1 MCQPRA
7 AWWLFPV
14 DSGRVPFCR
23 ALAAPGA
30 MRRSWL
36 DHKRIAA
43 AIEARDPEA
52 AAAAMLR
59 HLERIGTAARRPED
73 KRDAA

>member
-1 MCQPRA
+1 
-7 AWWLFPV
+7 
-14 DSGRVPFCR
+14 
-23 ALAAPGA
+23 

-52 AAAAMLR
+52 AAAAMRR
-59 HLERIGTAARRPED
+59 HLERIGTAARRSED